1 MVQESPH
8 RRIQVRF
15 LFLSTYFCMSNN
27 LFFYSPGSVLVDY
40 FVELTDLGRKVDTME
55 LKVLFNEALSV
66 APAASARSIGKSEQL
81 RDGNK
86 NTTKL
91 ALGSFVIDPTY
102 TDFIGMRDKFTSY
115 CTIISICIIVI
126 YSCAQTCGP
135 HSWLCRRQC
144 IIAAVGNSCY
154 CYRARFAIVCYYIRR
169 YSGMYCI
176 IYIYTIIITHGNAV
190 FRHYLC
196 FRHQIHVLFCLQ
208 HIV

>member
-1 MVQESPH
+1 
-8 RRIQVRF
+8 
-15 LFLSTYFCMSNN
+15 MSNN

-81 RDGNK
+81 RDGSK

-102 TDFIGMRDKFTSY
+102 TDFIGMRVKFTSY
-115 CTIISICIIVI
+115 CTIISVCIIVI
-126 YSCAQTCGP
+126 CSCAQTCWP

-144 IIAAVGNSCY
+144 IIAAMGNSCY
-154 CYRARFAIVCYYIRR
+154 CYRTRFAIVCYYIWR
-169 YSGMYCI
+169 YSGMYYI
-176 IYIYTIIITHGNAV
+176 IYNYYTSKCNISALFASATKYTFCFVCNILFSKHGNAY
-190 FRHYLC
+190 R
-196 FRHQIHVLFCLQ
+196 
-208 HIV
+208 